1 MNIFLILIAY
11 IILTPLTGGLLTGL
25 DRIITARMQS
35 RIGPPLLQPFYD
47 VAKLFS
53 KENLVVRKAQN
64 LFIIFHLLF
73 LIVTGALF
81 FCGGDFLLVVFAF
94 ALAGVFFILG
104 GYRTS
109 SPYSHIGSERELI
122 QMMAYEPMLIITAIG
137 LYMTTHSFNV
147 FDIMSAGK
155 PLLPQ
160 LLGIFLGFLF
170 ILPIKMR
177 KSPFDL
183 SMSHHAHQELVKG
196 ITTEFSGPTL
206 ALLEIAHW
214 FELILILGIIIL
226 FFPNNVWLGLAVE
239 CAVFFLVILV
249 DNTFAR
255 LRWQTV
261 LKASW
266 LATFILGM
274 GNIFILSILKI
285 CHS

>member
-1 MNIFLILIAY
+1 MNTPLIILSYLILA
-11 IILTPLTGGLLTGL
+11 PVTGGLLTGL

-35 RIGPPLLQPFYD
+35 RIGPPILQPFYD
-47 VAKLFS
+47 VGKLFS

-73 LIVTGALF
+73 LILTGALF
-81 FCGGDFLLVVFAF
+81 FCGGDLLLVVFAF

-109 SPYSHIGSERELI
+109 SPYAHIGAERELI
-122 QMMAYEPMLIITAIG
+122 QMMAYEPMLILTAIG
-137 LYMTTHSFNV
+137 MYMTAHSFNV
-147 FDIMSAGK
+147 FDIMATGK
-155 PLLPQ
+155 PLLWQ
-160 LLGIFLGFLF
+160 LPGIFIGFLF

-214 FELILILGIIIL
+214 FELILILGIILL
-226 FFPNNVWLGLAVE
+226 FFPNNIWIGLGVE
-239 CAVFFLVILV
+239 CIVFFLVVLT
-249 DNTFAR
+249 DNIFAR

-261 LKASW
+261 LKAAW
-266 LATFILGM
+266 IATFVCGM
-274 GNIFILSILKI
+274 GNILVLTFLK
-285 CHS
+285 